1 MEEIIDRKRIE
12 NDEAYLRQISKE
24 IDFEKDNYKDYIN
37 KLKEYCESHAC
48 YAMAPVQIGI
58 PKRIIYIKNSKQ
70 DMNNNDVEGYNEGLI
85 YINPVIISSRGH
97 TRFLEGCE
105 SCIYIKDGEK
115 IHYTGVIDRPYS
127 IDIEYYD
134 INGKKHSKIIEG
146 FETTVFSHEFDHL
159 NGVLHMDKTNEV
171 FEMTREEM
179 KEYRANHP
187 YEVISKD

>member
-1 MEEIIDRKRIE
+1 MLDRKTIE
-12 NDEAYLRQISKE
+12 NDEEYLRQISEE

-37 KLKEYCESHAC
+37 KLKEYCLSHTC

-58 PKRIIYIKNSKQ
+58 PKRIIYIKNSNQ
-70 DMNNNDVEGYNEGLI
+70 DMNNNDIDGYNEGLI
-85 YINPVIISSRGH
+85 YINPVIVASSGH

-105 SCIYIKDGEK
+105 SCIYIKDGIK

-134 INGKKHSKIIEG
+134 INEKKQTKTIEG
-146 FETTVFSHEFDHL
+146 FEATVFSHEFDHL
-159 NGVLHMDKTNEV
+159 NGVLHMDKASEV

-179 KEYRANHP
+179 REYRKEHP
-187 YEVISKD
+187 YEVISKE